1 MLCTSVASGARYSE
15 LKYYVTDVPFFFSD
29 DIHALLSFHYFF
41 VVADFNIHL
50 EFSALTYTLNPVAR
64 LFTFVFSIS

>member
-1 MLCTSVASGARYSE
+1 MVLIFFLSKSVASGARYSE

-41 VVADFNIHL
+41 LLRI
-50 EFSALTYTLNPVAR
+50 
-64 LFTFVFSIS
+64 SIYI